1 MPHRLVAPKPLDPAH
16 ADRVLKAYGARLRAL
31 VERQCLNAHGID
43 PDDVEQE
50 VRIRLWHAI
59 ERDRSEALVTSY
71 VQKVVVSVLVDALR
85 KARARPSEP
94 LPDEPGDAHEA
105 FAAPHGPD
113 REAGD
118 AERMVLL
125 GRCLGAIPE
134 RRRVPVELHLQGFS
148 LQEIGAAVDVSAE
161 AARKLV
167 ARGLEEL
174 KERLRA
180 LGLGD
185 LDD

>member
-1 MPHRLVAPKPLDPAH
+1 VAPKPLDPTH
-16 ADRVLKAYGARLRAL
+16 AERVLKAYGARLRVL
-31 VERQCLNAHGID
+31 VHKHCLNAHGID

-71 VQKVVVSVLVDALR
+71 VQKVVISVLVDALR
-85 KARARPSEP
+85 KARSRPTES
-94 LPDEPGDAHEA
+94 LPDEVGEAGADA
-105 FAAPHGPD
+105 FTAPHGPD
-113 REAGD
+113 RD
-118 AERMVLL
+118 ASDAQRMALL
-125 GRCLGAIPE
+125 GRCLKEIPE
-134 RRRVPVELHLQGFS
+134 RRRLPVELHLQGFS
-148 LQEIGAAVDVSAE
+148 LQEIGAAADVSAE

-167 ARGLEEL
+167 TRGLDEL

-185 LDD
+185 FDE